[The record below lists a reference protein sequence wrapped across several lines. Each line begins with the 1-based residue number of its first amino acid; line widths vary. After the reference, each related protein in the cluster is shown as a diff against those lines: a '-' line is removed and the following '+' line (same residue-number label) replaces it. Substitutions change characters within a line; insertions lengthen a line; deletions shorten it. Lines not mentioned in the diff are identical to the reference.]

1 MISIYID
8 PPSTDKGCIQ
18 REAANR
24 KNSSRPL
31 LQMNHNNTR
40 CGRISIPLFT
50 NAKLKS
56 NQAGQEQ
63 GQERGQ
69 EREQG
74 REQGRGHGRGQGR
87 GHGRTKVLA
96 EVGTKGHHETFDA
109 SPKSSDQPKPSAESD
124 EDQMSPSGESDDDDD
139 ETEFEACARE
149 SRHRVNQ
156 AALCRDTR
164 FGWRN
169 SRLGWNV

>member
-1 MISIYID
+1 MDTAHPQTKFRFTDLPMISIYID
-8 PPSTDKGCIQ
+8 PPAPTGCIQ
-18 REAANR
+18 REANR
-24 KNSSRPL
+24 SNSSRPL

-50 NAKLKS
+50 NAKS
-56 NQAGQEQ
+56 N
-63 GQERGQ
+63 QERGQ

-74 REQGRGHGRGQGR
+74 RGHGR

-109 SPKSSDQPKPSAESD
+109 SKSSDQPKPSAESD

-139 ETEFEACARE
+139 ETDMEACARE